1 MLKLLIARPSPF
13 ARKARVALREKG
25 IAHEEIIDNP
35 WLPGN
40 GVAAN
45 NPLGKV
51 PVLFLADGT
60 TLHDSKVIIGYLET
74 LPAKV
79 KLLPPPGAARVA
91 HRQIEAVADGVCDAV
106 VLLVLER
113 ARSVQSAE
121 WNARQMKK
129 VEAGCAMLEQGLRQ
143 AQRQAQQEAQ
153 QEARQPAQRAAPPAW
168 LVEDSYGLADIATG
182 CALGYLDLRLS
193 EFDWRTRHPQ
203 LAAFFAHIDA
213 RPAFAATRPEAQAI
227 PQQ

>member
-13 ARKARVALREKG
+13 ARKVRVALREKDFV
-25 IAHEEIIDNP
+25 HEEIIDNP

-40 GVAAN
+40 GVADN

-51 PVLFLADGT
+51 PVLFREDGEAV
-60 TLHDSKVIIGYLET
+60 HDSKVILEYLET
-74 LPAKV
+74 LPANV
-79 KLLPPPGAARVA
+79 TLLPSPGAARVA

-113 ARSVQSAE
+113 ARSVQSVE

-129 VEAGCAMLEQGLRQ
+129 VEAGCAVLEQGL
-143 AQRQAQQEAQ
+143 QEAQ
-153 QEARQPAQRAAPPAW
+153 QEAQRAAHPAW
-168 LVEDSYGLADIATG
+168 LVEDRYGLADIATG
-182 CALGYLDLRLS
+182 CALGYLDLRLP
-193 EFDWRTRHPQ
+193 EFDWRARHPL
-203 LAAFFAHIDA
+203 LAAFFARIDA
-213 RPAFAATRPEAQAI
+213 RPAFAATRPQAQAI

>member
-13 ARKARVALREKG
+13 ARKVRVALREKDF
-25 IAHEEIIDNP
+25 AHEEIIDNP

-40 GVAAN
+40 GVADN

-51 PVLFLADGT
+51 PVLFREDGEAV
-60 TLHDSKVIIGYLET
+60 HDSKVILEYLET
-74 LPAKV
+74 LPANV
-79 KLLPPPGAARVA
+79 TLLPSPGAARVA

-113 ARSVQSAE
+113 ARSVQSVE

-129 VEAGCAMLEQGLRQ
+129 VEAGCAVLEQGLQQ
-143 AQRQAQQEAQ
+143 AQRE
-153 QEARQPAQRAAPPAW
+153 AQRAAHPAW
-168 LVEDSYGLADIATG
+168 LVEDRYGLADIATG
-182 CALGYLDLRLS
+182 CALGYLDLRLP
-193 EFDWRTRHPQ
+193 EFDWRARHPL
-203 LAAFFAHIDA
+203 LAAFFARIDA
-213 RPAFAATRPEAQAI
+213 RPAFAATRPQAQAI